1 MDQDDRKGRLRHLG
15 AIPNYFSNISRQAER
30 SLMAG
35 TIIGIVV
42 FALVSSIFIILGI
55 VQYRSKI
62 PVSINTGEKPPR
74 EDELTDMTEWNHKHG
89 RNFVIYGCMLF
100 VTGTV
105 FIYFLGRLESVTLEL
120 ILFFVVIFAEVAWL
134 EVQHSSMKKKMIKH

>member
-1 MDQDDRKGRLRHLG
+1 M
-15 AIPNYFSNISRQAER
+15 
-30 SLMAG
+30 
-35 TIIGIVV
+35 V

-89 RNFVIYGCMLF
+89 RNLVVFGCMLF

-105 FIYFLGRLESVTLEL
+105 FLYFWGRLESATLAVAV
-120 ILFFVVIFAEVAWL
+120 FFVVIFTEVAWL
-134 EVQHSSMKKKMIKH
+134 EIQHISMKKKMIKQ

>member
-1 MDQDDRKGRLRHLG
+1 
-15 AIPNYFSNISRQAER
+15 
-30 SLMAG
+30 MAG
-35 TIIGIVV
+35 TIIGIVI
-42 FALVSSIFIILGI
+42 FALVSSIFIVIGI

-120 ILFFVVIFAEVAWL
+120 ILFFVVIFSEVAWL
-134 EVQHSSMKKKMIKH
+134 EVQHISMKKKMIKH